1 MQYIKPA
8 VSTLCIG
15 QAASMGSFLLAAGAK
30 GQRMSLPNARI
41 MVHQPSAGFQGQAT
55 DIEIHANEILKTK
68 KRLNEIYSKHTG
80 QSVEKIKDALE
91 RDKFMSADEAKSFGL
106 IDKVVEKR
114 ST

>member
-1 MQYIKPA
+1 MY
-8 VSTLCIG
+8 TFCILYH
-15 QAASMGSFLLAAGAK
+15 SF
-30 GQRMSLPNARI
+30 I
-41 MVHQPSAGFQGQAT
+41 HPSPT
-55 DIEIHANEILKTK
+55 TTK

-114 ST
+114 SN